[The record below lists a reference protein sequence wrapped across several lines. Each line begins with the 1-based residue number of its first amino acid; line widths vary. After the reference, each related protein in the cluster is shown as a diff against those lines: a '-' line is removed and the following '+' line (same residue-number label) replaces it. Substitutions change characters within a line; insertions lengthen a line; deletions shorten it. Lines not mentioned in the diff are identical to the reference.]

1 MSVSCVHAVDVNVR
15 PEVAFALVD
24 DLPRTKEWLPPCT
37 SLEKVVPGPNAVGD
51 QLIYQFRQGGSSG
64 TMDGEILARTP
75 NEHLQCVYR
84 DAQFEV
90 LVDFRVE
97 SAPGGSK
104 LTHTITI
111 TPKRLM
117 GKLLSPLI
125 RLGLKSQTRQ
135 AMTNLK
141 SLLEQSAG

>member
-1 MSVSCVHAVDVNVR
+1 MPVSCEHSVEVSVR
-15 PEVAFALVD
+15 PEIAFALVD

-37 SLEKVVPGPNAVGD
+37 ALEKVTSGPNAVGD
-51 QLIYQFRQGGSSG
+51 RLTYSFRQGGSSG
-64 TMDGEILARTP
+64 IMEGQILARTP

-97 SAPGGSK
+97 SAPAGAK
-104 LTHTITI
+104 LTHVITI
-111 TPKRLM
+111 SPKRLM

-135 AMTNLK
+135 AMANLK
-141 SLLEQSAG
+141 AILEK